1 MAAPTAAPTSPTRP
15 NSEGNDSKG
24 LPELGRELLDLTVAY
39 AKQETIGPLKGAQR
53 TIGWGVAGATV
64 SSIGLLV
71 FVIGVVRVVQVEA
84 RLRGAWSWVPYAA
97 GIAVTGLVAFISM
110 KRIQGRGKDDR

>member
-1 MAAPTAAPTSPTRP
+1 MAAPTQA
-15 NSEGNDSKG
+15 DSKG
-24 LPELGRELLDLTVAY
+24 LPELGRELIDLTVAY

-53 TIGWGVAGATV
+53 TVGWGVAGATV
-64 SSIGLLV
+64 SSVGLLV

-97 GIAVTGLVAFISM
+97 GLALTGLVAFVAV
-110 KRIQGRGKDDR
+110 KRIQGGRKERG